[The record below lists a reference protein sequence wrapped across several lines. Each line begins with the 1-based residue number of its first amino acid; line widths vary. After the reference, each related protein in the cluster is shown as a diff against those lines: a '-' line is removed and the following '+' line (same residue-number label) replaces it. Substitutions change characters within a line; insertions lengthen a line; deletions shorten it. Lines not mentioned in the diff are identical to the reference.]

1 MAARMNMLKLL
12 EEVRGLTD
20 FPSKS
25 ALPRTSNPL
34 RLQFRGPGAR
44 KPNARARHTLRIDMR
59 EQIDIPDPV
68 RITFVTRVAG

>member
-12 EEVRGLTD
+12 EEVRGLAD

-25 ALPRTSNPL
+25 ALPRPSNPL